1 MKSNNVIIISGIVM
15 IVVGVI
21 LFYSLENIPD
31 LEPEMKV
38 LKHGGTFV
46 GLSGIGV
53 FFAGILL
60 TLTSRQQ
67 KPIQE
72 DFEDMR

>member
-1 MKSNNVIIISGIVM
+1 M

-21 LFYSLENIPD
+21 LFYSLESIPN
-31 LEPEMKV
+31 LEPEMKM

-53 FFAGILL
+53 MFAGILL

-67 KPIQE
+67 KPIQD

>member
-1 MKSNNVIIISGIVM
+1 MII
-15 IVVGVI
+15 VGVI
-21 LFYSLENIPD
+21 LFYSLESIPN
-31 LEPEMKV
+31 LEPEMKK

-53 FFAGILL
+53 MFAGILL

-67 KPIQE
+67 KSIQE

>member
-1 MKSNNVIIISGIVM
+1 MII
-15 IVVGVI
+15 VGVI
-21 LFYSLENIPD
+21 LFYSLESIPN
-31 LEPEMKV
+31 LEPKMKM

-53 FFAGILL
+53 MFAGILL

-67 KPIQE
+67 KSIQE